1 MQFMINAYDGT
12 DTDALARRASA
23 RSAHLER
30 AGKAKDEG
38 HLIAGGAILGEKDN
52 MIGSTLYMDFDSRED
67 LDKWLLDDP
76 YVTGGVWEDI
86 TIQRIRL
93 AVKL

>member
-1 MQFMINAYDGT
+1 MQFMIIAYDGT
-12 DTDALARRASA
+12 DADAQARRAAA
-23 RSAHLER
+23 REAHLER
-30 AGKAKDEG
+30 AGKSKEAG
-38 HLIAGGAILGEKDN
+38 HLIAGGAILGDHDN
-52 MIGSTLYMDFDSRED
+52 MIGSTLYMDFDNRED

-93 AVKL
+93 AIQL